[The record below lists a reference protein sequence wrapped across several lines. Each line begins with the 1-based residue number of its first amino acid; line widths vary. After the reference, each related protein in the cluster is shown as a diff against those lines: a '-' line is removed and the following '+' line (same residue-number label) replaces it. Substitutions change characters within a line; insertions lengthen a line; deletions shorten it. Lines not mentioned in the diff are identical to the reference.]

1 MLEIIYR
8 CDMLIAV
15 RAEAFP
21 KICINKIGN
30 TCRGSYYFSSI
41 PEIKGELVM
50 KELIEYIA
58 QALVDNPSEVDVK
71 EIKAQ
76 QTLVLE
82 LRVAKEDLGK
92 VIGKKGRTAQAMRTI
107 LSCASAKEQ
116 KRVIL
121 EIVE

>member
-1 MLEIIYR
+1 M
-8 CDMLIAV
+8 AV
-15 RAEAFP
+15 VGIVAQ
-21 KICINKIGN
+21 
-30 TCRGSYYFSSI
+30 FSSTI
-41 PEIKGELVM
+41 WTDQRRQVM
-50 KELIEYIA
+50 QELIKHIA
-58 QALVDNPSEVDVK
+58 QALVDNQDEVDVQ

-107 LSCASAKEQ
+107 LSCASAKQQ

>member
-1 MLEIIYR
+1 
-8 CDMLIAV
+8 
-15 RAEAFP
+15 
-21 KICINKIGN
+21 
-30 TCRGSYYFSSI
+30 
-41 PEIKGELVM
+41 M
-50 KELIEYIA
+50 KELIAYISR
-58 QALVDNPSEVDVK
+58 ALVDNPDAVDVQ

-107 LSCASAKEQ
+107 LSCASAKEK

>member
-1 MLEIIYR
+1 
-8 CDMLIAV
+8 
-15 RAEAFP
+15 
-21 KICINKIGN
+21 
-30 TCRGSYYFSSI
+30 
-41 PEIKGELVM
+41 M
-50 KELIEYIA
+50 KELITYIA
-58 QALVDNPSEVDVK
+58 RALVDNSDEVEVQ

-107 LSCASAKEQ
+107 LSCASAKKQ

>member
-1 MLEIIYR
+1 MTVVGIV
-8 CDMLIAV
+8 AQ
-15 RAEAFP
+15 
-21 KICINKIGN
+21 
-30 TCRGSYYFSSI
+30 FSSTI
-41 PEIKGELVM
+41 WTDQRRQVM
-50 KELIEYIA
+50 QELIKHIA
-58 QALVDNPSEVDVK
+58 QALVDNQDEVDVQ

-107 LSCASAKEQ
+107 LSCASAKQQ